1 MSSLSNIILNISH
14 LNIPFHDPMSHVLCI
29 CCFHSSVHHVV
40 FPEMFCE
47 GNTSTRPLLG
57 ACYLESLGV
66 DLVSRYLV
74 PDALDPRRQQL
85 HQLLGLHVGVRPL
98 AAAAGEGV
106 TEGLL
111 APHRARP
118 PVTLL
123 RVALGGNSRYTLI
136 EELLCPFQLYL
147 RIIII
152 IIRT

>member
-57 ACYLESLGV
+57 ACYLEFLNL
-66 DLVSRYLV
+66 DIVSRYLV

-106 TEGLL
+106 TEWLL
-111 APHRARP
+111 APDRARP

-152 IIRT
+152 IRT